1 MRDLVKNQPTEQEQ
15 IEAMAEIWKEMN
27 ELIPVMREAVRKGL
41 EKDLDAFD
49 HTDKH
54 IQGEL
59 RFLNDALN
67 FLQKKWTMDLIYIIR
82 IKKKPYFNDIRRALP
97 DINSRSLS
105 TRLKEFE
112 EHHIVTRTVEVTD
125 KPPFRVCYE
134 LTDLGKGVYELLL
147 PLLIFFSSEKYLREQ
162 IEK

>member
-1 MRDLVKNQPTEQEQ
+1 MVKNKPTEQEQ
-15 IEAMAEIWKEMN
+15 IKAMAEIWKEMN
-27 ELIPVMREAVRKGL
+27 EQIPMMREAVRKGL

-59 RFLNDALN
+59 DFLNEALN

-82 IKKKPYFNDIRRALP
+82 IKKNPYFNDIRRALP
-97 DINSRSLS
+97 NINSRSLS
-105 TRLKEFE
+105 TRLKDFE
-112 EHHIVTRTVEVTD
+112 EHHIVTRTVTNTQ
-125 KPPFRVCYE
+125 PIRVRYE

-147 PLLIFFSSEKYLREQ
+147 PLLMFFASAKYKLA
-162 IEK
+162 